1 MADIHWNDKELLIF
15 DLDGTLYEDT
25 EHFDYYAER
34 LAAFIAE
41 KDRPAF
47 FSEYEAV
54 QKGERDLQIG
64 TAYDAEKDRILY
76 LDPVT
81 AQPVRVVNWSG
92 REMEPSLWAEEYRNL
107 SFDFDKKIAIG
118 DGWWTP
124 HATARHFGVSKEEAY
139 AAYVETKT
147 YMSSE
152 AFQLSQTPSLRSGLQ
167 WLQSNGKQ
175 MVLVTN
181 SDDEDAES
189 ILQQLNLH
197 DLLPPY
203 TRITSANKPA
213 ETKDHYEQLLEEYR
227 VNPQETMVIG
237 DNLMNDVMPGVLLGI
252 EGIHIGP
259 LTDSPSKYIYTVP
272 SLQQPMEELIQYNK

>member
-34 LAAFIAE
+34 LGAFIPE
-41 KDRPAF
+41 KERTTF
-47 FSEYEAV
+47 FTEYDAV
-54 QKGERDLQIG
+54 QKGERALQIG
-64 TAYDAEKDRILY
+64 TAYDAEKDRVLY
-76 LDPVT
+76 LDPVS
-81 AQPVRVVNWSG
+81 AQPIKVVSWSG
-92 REMEPSLWAEEYRNL
+92 KEMDPSIWKKEYAGFP
-107 SFDFDKKIAIG
+107 FDFDKKIAIG

-152 AFQLSQTPSLRSGLQ
+152 AFQLSHTPSLRSGLQ

-181 SDDEDAES
+181 SDDEDAEA
-189 ILQQLNLH
+189 ILQQLNLQ

-213 ETKDHYEQLLEEYR
+213 ETKDHYKQLMEEYR

-252 EGIHIGP
+252 ESIHISP
-259 LTDSPSKYIYTVP
+259 LTEFSSKYVYTVP